1 MVVCVCERRV
11 WLKTQ
16 RFGCVNVCEK
26 QTLAKV
32 TTVGLLDVCVCVFV
46 CVLGSWL
53 EPSQCTSSRNRAD
66 RILMDFDGKH

>member
-1 MVVCVCERRV
+1 M
-11 WLKTQ
+11 
-16 RFGCVNVCEK
+16 NVCEK

>member
-1 MVVCVCERRV
+1 M
-11 WLKTQ
+11 
-16 RFGCVNVCEK
+16 NVCEK

-32 TTVGLLDVCVCVFV
+32 TKVGLLAVCVCV

-53 EPSQCTSSRNRAD
+53 GSSQCTSSRNRAD

>member
-1 MVVCVCERRV
+1 MVVCVCERKV

-16 RFGCVNVCEK
+16 RFGCVDVCEE

-32 TTVGLLDVCVCVFV
+32 TKVGLLDVCVCV
-46 CVLGSWL
+46 LGSWL
-53 EPSQCTSSRNRAD
+53 GSSQSTSSRNRAD